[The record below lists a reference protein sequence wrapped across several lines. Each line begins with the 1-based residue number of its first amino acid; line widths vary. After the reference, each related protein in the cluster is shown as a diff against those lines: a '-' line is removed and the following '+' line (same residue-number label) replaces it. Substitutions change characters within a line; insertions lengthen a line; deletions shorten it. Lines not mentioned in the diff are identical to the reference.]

1 MPRPAEAARLHTVDD
16 QVIEPGE
23 ARPDVARAT
32 AAAGELL
39 LALGADLDDE
49 SLRETPRRMAAA
61 LAELLTPL
69 SFEATTFPNDGGYDE
84 LVVAQSIPFHSLCE
98 HHVLPFHGVAHIGYL
113 PGARIIG
120 LSKLGRVVDLFAR
133 RLQVQERMTVQ
144 IAEWLADQLAP
155 KGIGVVLEAE
165 HLCMSLRGVS
175 KPGARTVTSALQGLV
190 RDDPRTRQ
198 EFLALAT
205 G

>member
-113 PGARIIG
+113 PGARLIG

-144 IAEWLADQLAP
+144 IADWLADQLAP

>member
-1 MPRPAEAARLHTVDD
+1 MPRSPEAARLRTVQDPVV
-16 QVIEPGE
+16 QPGE
-23 ARPDVARAT
+23 ARPDVANAT
-32 AAAGELL
+32 AAARELL
-39 LALGADLDDE
+39 LALRVDLGDE

-61 LAELLTPL
+61 LAEMLTPL
-69 SFEATTFPNDGGYDE
+69 EFEATTFPNDGGYDE
-84 LVVAQSIPFHSLCE
+84 LVVARSIPFHSLCE

-144 IAEWLADQLAP
+144 IADWLAEQLSP
-155 KGIGVVLEAE
+155 RGIGVVLEAE

-198 EFLALAT
+198 EFLGLAQA
-205 G
+205 